1 MKLTD
6 FANLTPGDRVI
17 LRPRLKYGHYQVAEL
32 VTTETYTPLG
42 SISTRTH
49 TYVPASDGK
58 HKEFKTLHELA
69 PSADPAT
76 GDLVLEWE
84 EVTSRTFYRS
94 ARDIEALATD
104 DAISEVEHTLHTRL
118 APIYELRKEDHE
130 RRAKA
135 AQTREDDRQF
145 LMRQLGPDY
154 AHRLHTGAMF
164 SISEVAQ
171 MIRTVLD

>member
-17 LRPRLKYGHYQVAEL
+17 LRPRTKSDRYKVIEL
-32 VTTETYTPLG
+32 VTTGTYAPLG
-42 SISTRTH
+42 GLGTH
-49 TYVPASDGK
+49 QFRPNTNGK
-58 HKEFKTLHELA
+58 YKEFKTLHELI
-69 PSADPAT
+69 PSPDPAT
-76 GDLVLEWE
+76 GNLVLEWE
-84 EVTSRTFYRS
+84 EVTDFTVYRS
-94 ARDIEALATD
+94 ARDIEARATD

-118 APIYELRKEDHE
+118 APIYEVRKEEHE

-135 AQTREDDRQF
+135 AQSRENDREF

-164 SISEVAQ
+164 SISDVAQ